1 MRKIALLA
9 AVIAL
14 AACNN
19 DSTSPN
25 GSAQGSYS
33 LHTVNGNPLP
43 FTFSDGSVLVSDQ
56 LTLNSNGTYVDVAT
70 FSNAGTATEQG
81 LWSINNNL
89 ISFQDQTG
97 VAPPVGL
104 PATGGGLVGFELL
117 WPRGNDVHVPPETR
131 ARIRL
136 NYPVTVRVVW

>member
-9 AVIAL
+9 ALVAL

-25 GSAQGSYS
+25 GSANGNFS
-33 LHTVNGNPLP
+33 LRTVNGNPLP

-56 LTLNSNGTYVDVAT
+56 LTLNSNGTYIDVAT
-70 FSNAGTATEQG
+70 FSNAGSATEQG

-89 ISFQDQTG
+89 INFEDQTDNFSYQG
-97 VAPPVGL
+97 SLSGSVL
-104 PATGGGLVGFELL
+104 TESFPAS
-117 WPRGNDVHVPPETR
+117 RGSGSITEVYQRN
-131 ARIRL
+131 
-136 NYPVTVRVVW
+136 

>member
-1 MRKIALLA
+1 MRRIALLA
-9 AVIAL
+9 ALVAL
-14 AACNN
+14 AACNS

-56 LTLNSNGTYVDVAT
+56 LTLNANGTYVDVAT

-89 ISFQDQTG
+89 ISFQDQTDNFSYQG
-97 VAPPVGL
+97 SLSGSVL
-104 PATGGGLVGFELL
+104 TESFPAS
-117 WPRGNDVHVPPETR
+117 RGSGSITEVYQKN
-131 ARIRL
+131 
-136 NYPVTVRVVW
+136 

>member
-43 FTFSDGSVLVSDQ
+43 FTFSDGSVLTSDQ
-56 LTLNSNGTYVDVAT
+56 LTLNSNGTYIDVAT
-70 FSNAGTATEQG
+70 FSNAGSSTEQG

-89 ISFQDQTG
+89 ITFEDQTDG
-97 VAPPVGL
+97 ITY
-104 PATGGGLVGFELL
+104 TGSVSGSVLT
-117 WPRGNDVHVPPETR
+117 ETF
-131 ARIRL
+131 
-136 NYPVTVRVVW
+136 NSNGSVSGSVTEVYQKN

>member
-33 LHTVNGNPLP
+33 LRTVNGNQLP
-43 FTFSDGSVLVSDQ
+43 YTFSDGSVLVSDQ
-56 LTLNSNGTYVDVAT
+56 LTLNSNGTYIDVAT

-89 ISFQDQTG
+89 ISFQDQTDNFSYQG
-97 VAPPVGL
+97 SLSGSVL
-104 PATGGGLVGFELL
+104 TESFPATRGG
-117 WPRGNDVHVPPETR
+117 
-131 ARIRL
+131 AA
-136 NYPVTVRVVW
+136 VTEVYQRN

>member
-1 MRKIALLA
+1 MRRIALLA
-9 AVIAL
+9 ALVAL
-14 AACNN
+14 AACNS

-56 LTLNSNGTYVDVAT
+56 LTLNANGTYVDVAT
-70 FSNAGTATEQG
+70 FSNAGSATEQG

-89 ISFQDQTG
+89 ISFQDQTDNFSYQG
-97 VAPPVGL
+97 SLSGSVL
-104 PATGGGLVGFELL
+104 TESFPAS
-117 WPRGNDVHVPPETR
+117 RGSGSITEVYQKN
-131 ARIRL
+131 
-136 NYPVTVRVVW
+136 

>member
-1 MRKIALLA
+1 MRRIALLA
-9 AVIAL
+9 AVVAL

-33 LHTVNGNPLP
+33 LHTVNGNALP

-56 LTLNSNGTYVDVAT
+56 LTLNANGTYVDVAT

-89 ISFQDQTG
+89 ISFQDQTDNFSYQG
-97 VAPPVGL
+97 SLSGSVL
-104 PATGGGLVGFELL
+104 TESFPAS
-117 WPRGNDVHVPPETR
+117 RGSGSITEVYQKN
-131 ARIRL
+131 
-136 NYPVTVRVVW
+136 

>member
-1 MRKIALLA
+1 MRRIALLA
-9 AVIAL
+9 AVVAL

-25 GSAQGSYS
+25 GSVTGSYS
-33 LHTVNGNPLP
+33 LRTINGNPLP

-56 LTLNSNGTYVDVAT
+56 LTLSSNGTYVDVAT

-89 ISFQDQTG
+89 ITFNDQTDSFTY
-97 VAPPVGL
+97 
-104 PATGGGLVGFELL
+104 TGSVSGSVLTESF
-117 WPRGNDVHVPPETR
+117 PSTR
-131 ARIRL
+131 SSGSITEVYQR
-136 NYPVTVRVVW
+136 N

>member
-1 MRKIALLA
+1 MRRIALLA
-9 AVIAL
+9 ALVAL

-19 DSTSPN
+19 DSTAPN

-56 LTLNSNGTYVDVAT
+56 LTLNANGTYVDVAT

-89 ISFQDQTG
+89 ISFQDQTDNFSYQG
-97 VAPPVGL
+97 SLSGSVL
-104 PATGGGLVGFELL
+104 TESFPAS
-117 WPRGNDVHVPPETR
+117 RGSGSITEVYQKN
-131 ARIRL
+131 
-136 NYPVTVRVVW
+136 

>member
-1 MRKIALLA
+1 MRRIALLA
-9 AVIAL
+9 ALVAL
-14 AACNN
+14 AACNS

-25 GSAQGSYS
+25 GGAQGSYS

-56 LTLNSNGTYVDVAT
+56 LTLNANGTYVDVAT

-89 ISFQDQTG
+89 ISFQDQTDNFSYQG
-97 VAPPVGL
+97 SLSGSVL
-104 PATGGGLVGFELL
+104 TESFPAS
-117 WPRGNDVHVPPETR
+117 RGSGSITEVYQKN
-131 ARIRL
+131 
-136 NYPVTVRVVW
+136 

>member
-1 MRKIALLA
+1 MRRIALLA
-9 AVIAL
+9 AVVAL

-56 LTLNSNGTYVDVAT
+56 LTLNANGTYVDVAT

-89 ISFQDQTG
+89 ISFQDQTDNFSYQG
-97 VAPPVGL
+97 SLSGSVL
-104 PATGGGLVGFELL
+104 TESFPAS
-117 WPRGNDVHVPPETR
+117 RGSGSITEVYQKN
-131 ARIRL
+131 
-136 NYPVTVRVVW
+136 

>member
-1 MRKIALLA
+1 MRRIALLA
-9 AVIAL
+9 ALVAL

-33 LHTVNGNPLP
+33 LHTVNGNALP

-56 LTLNSNGTYVDVAT
+56 LTLNANGTYVDVAT

-89 ISFQDQTG
+89 ISFQDQTDNFSYQG
-97 VAPPVGL
+97 SLSGSVL
-104 PATGGGLVGFELL
+104 TESFPAS
-117 WPRGNDVHVPPETR
+117 RGSGSITEVYQKN
-131 ARIRL
+131 
-136 NYPVTVRVVW
+136 

>member
-1 MRKIALLA
+1 MRRIALLA
-9 AVIAL
+9 ALVTL

-56 LTLNSNGTYVDVAT
+56 LTLNANGTYVDVAT

-89 ISFQDQTG
+89 ISFQDQTDNFSYQG
-97 VAPPVGL
+97 SLSGSVL
-104 PATGGGLVGFELL
+104 TESFPAS
-117 WPRGNDVHVPPETR
+117 RGSGS
-131 ARIRL
+131 
-136 NYPVTVRVVW
+136 VTEVYQKN